1 MIIEK
6 FPLTSYRWYTKSFSS
21 IFINFHQFSLSGEG
35 AFTGE
40 VSAGQVADAGIK
52 LLGVSLEPPWICTT
66 KKPLRNREMN
76 GDTFISGTAV
86 SIWWWYVVVSD
97 VISATWHKR
106 WSTSSLTLFFQDS
119 PFTEW
124 FLPCNRTQVR
134 PGGTLRASIPVRWNR
149 RGLCRQDEGR
159 TVWRELRM
167 GKDKSHQKTKQLTR
181 HCQRMKYHD
190 DQLQGD
196 IAAYIGLSHLQPN
209 QRRLLVISLKINCGA
224 MNKPNKHE

>member
-106 WSTSSLTLFFQDS
+106 WSTSSLTLFFKMAHSLNDFCPAIAPRYVLVGHS
-119 PFTEW
+119 E
-124 FLPCNRTQVR
+124 
-134 PGGTLRASIPVRWNR
+134 R
-149 RGLCRQDEGR
+149 RSLYGETDE
-159 TVWRELRM
+159 
-167 GKDKSHQKTKQLTR
+167 DCAAKTKVARCGESCEWAKTQ